1 MLALSV
7 DGMLGRETL
16 DILRNVSQLMAE
28 TIDELILHM
37 QGYIDTCIKISVAR
51 SYLWMI
57 SGDQLPILLNERDP
71 DWDPESG
78 LGLAQ

>member
-1 MLALSV
+1 MFALSV

-16 DILRNVSQLMAE
+16 AILRNVSQLMAAK
-28 TIDELILHM
+28 IDELILHM
-37 QGYIDTCIKISVAR
+37 RGYIDIWIAIAVTR
-51 SYLWMI
+51 SYLWMTR
-57 SGDQLPILLNERDP
+57 GDKLPSPLDSREP

>member
-16 DILRNVSQLMAE
+16 DILRNVSQVMAE

-37 QGYIDTCIKISVAR
+37 QGYIDTCIRIAVAR
-51 SYLWMI
+51 SYL
-57 SGDQLPILLNERDP
+57 
-71 DWDPESG
+71 
-78 LGLAQ
+78 